1 MHIDRILRFNIAGVF
16 QKNRR
21 DSPALFARRRAG
33 SFLPIH
39 VYLLFAILLL
49 PSWVAA
55 QSKYD
60 LVLKGGE
67 VVDPRSGTRAV
78 RDIGVR
84 DHKIAAIE
92 KDIPATNAIK
102 VISVRGLL
110 VTPGLIDIHTHDY
123 AGTGRKGAY
132 DGDSSVYPDDFT
144 FRSCVTT
151 VVDAG
156 SSGWR
161 NFPDFKDR
169 VIDRSKTRVLA
180 LLNIVGK
187 GMGGETIE
195 QDTGDMDAS
204 ATADQAKKYKDTRTT
219 VSSRPWWV
227 SAGPRLALAR
237 TMPTGECTAV
247 TCVRLRKEGRWA
259 GARCLGG

>member
-21 DSPALFARRRAG
+21 DSLALFARG
-33 SFLPIH
+33 HLVSLLLPIH
-39 VYLLFAILLL
+39 AYPLFAILLF
-49 PSWVAA
+49 PTWVAA
-55 QSKYD
+55 QNKDD

-84 DHKIAAIE
+84 DHKIAAID
-92 KDIPATNAIK
+92 KDIPAANANK

-123 AGTGRKGAY
+123 AGAGRKGAY

-144 FRSCVTT
+144 LRSCVTT

-180 LLNIVGK
+180 FLNIVGS
-187 GMGGETIE
+187 GMEGDPVE
-195 QDTGDMDAS
+195 QNVSDMDAA
-204 ATADQAKKYKDTRTT
+204 ATANQAKKYKD
-219 VSSRPWWV
+219 VV
-227 SAGPRLALAR
+227 VGVKSAHFRG
-237 TMPTGECTAV
+237 TEGV
-247 TCVRLRKEGRWA
+247 CVER
-259 GARCLGG
+259 